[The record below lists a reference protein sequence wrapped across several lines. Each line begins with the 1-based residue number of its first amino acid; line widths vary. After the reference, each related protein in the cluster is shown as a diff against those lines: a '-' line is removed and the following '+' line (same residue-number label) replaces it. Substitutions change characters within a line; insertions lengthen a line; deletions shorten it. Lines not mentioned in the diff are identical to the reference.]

1 MDKGERRLG
10 GKEMIRVKEF
20 YTYNSTGIEFQIN
33 DFLKNNILI
42 EVVDIKYNV
51 VYNSRYDNFRSSAL
65 LIYKEL

>member
-1 MDKGERRLG
+1 
-10 GKEMIRVKEF
+10 MIRVKEF

>member
-1 MDKGERRLG
+1 
-10 GKEMIRVKEF
+10 MIRVKEF
-20 YTYNSTGIEFQIN
+20 YTYNSTGIESQIN
-33 DFLKNNILI
+33 DFLKNNIFI